1 MLWACLHFP
10 DLPLSVFAR
19 GDART
24 RPTVVS
30 SVSHRPDVIA
40 ANRAAQRRGIAPG
53 MSIAAALALDSELL
67 IHLRDER
74 AEGIALRNVA
84 LWAGQWTPT
93 IALETPASVLMEI
106 YGCLHYFG
114 GLEPML
120 QRIEDGLD
128 ALGFSASL
136 AVAPTPLAATLL
148 ARAARCAAITESDD
162 LVRALD
168 DLPVALLADRGLA
181 PEVIE
186 TLAGL
191 GARTLGEVRALPR
204 DGIAR
209 RFGQWLLDEID
220 RAHGRLLDARAPFIA
235 PERYEGHIE
244 LPSPVEETES
254 LLFAT
259 KRLVNE
265 LAGFL
270 QGRGA
275 GVTRLRC
282 DLVHEDGAPTSIVQ
296 GLSATRRVE
305 HVMNVLRERLARE
318 TLPARV
324 EAIRLIGEEMA
335 PLAAQEG
342 DFFSAAGKQ
351 GEAAAQLVE
360 RLRARL
366 GEDAV
371 RSLALHADHRPER
384 AQAWGPASLEVEAS
398 GKPTPDAPSLT
409 ARPLWLLAHPR
420 HLDADP
426 AAAQLRLLSGP
437 ERIESGWW
445 DGGEVGRDYFVGR
458 DAQGETLW
466 LYRDRGGRW
475 FVHGIFA

>member
-1 MLWACLHFP
+1 
-10 DLPLSVFAR
+10 
-19 GDART
+19 
-24 RPTVVS
+24 
-30 SVSHRPDVIA
+30 VIA
-40 ANRAAQRRGIAPG
+40 ANRVAQRRGIAAG

-74 AEGIALRNVA
+74 AEGVALRNVA

-93 IALETPASVLMEI
+93 IALETPASVLLEI
-106 YGCLHYFG
+106 SGCLHYFG
-114 GLEPML
+114 GLEPLL
-120 QRIEDGLD
+120 QRIGSGLD
-128 ALGFSASL
+128 ALGFSANL
-136 AVAPTPLAATLL
+136 GVAPTPLAASLF
-148 ARAARCAAITESDD
+148 ARAGRCMAIVENAD
-162 LVRALD
+162 LASALD
-168 DLPVALLADRGLA
+168 DLPVALLSDRGLA

-204 DGIAR
+204 DGVAR
-209 RFGQWLLDEID
+209 RFGQSLLDEID
-220 RAHGRLLDARAPFIA
+220 RAHGRLPDARIPFIV

-244 LPSPVEETES
+244 LPSPVEETEA

-296 GLSATRRVE
+296 GLSPTRRVE
-305 HVMNVLRERLARE
+305 HVMSVLRERFARQP
-318 TLPARV
+318 LPSRV
-324 EAIRLIGEEMA
+324 EAIRLVSEEVA

-351 GEAAAQLVE
+351 GEAATQLVE

-371 RSLALHADHRPER
+371 RSLARHADHRPER
-384 AQAWGPASLEVEAS
+384 AQAWGPASLEAVAA
-398 GKPTPDAPSLT
+398 GKSLSDAPSPA
-409 ARPLWLLAHPR
+409 ARPFWLLANPR
-420 HLDADP
+420 ALDTDP